1 GVYLLIEIRLAAI
14 VRRTLNA
21 ILTIYMM
28 LILLRWLAPWLQLD
42 TFDRRIRWAWRF
54 TDPLI
59 KFMRRILPPMG
70 PVDFGPVAAL
80 FIVFII
86 RLVALRMF

>member
-1 GVYLLIEIRLAAI
+1 MIERFVPLLG
-14 VRRTLNA
+14 RTVNA
-21 ILTIYMM
+21 VLTIYMM

-59 KFMRRILPPMG
+59 NAMRRILPLMG
-70 PVDFGPVAAL
+70 PMDFGPIAAL
-80 FIVFII
+80 FIVFVV
-86 RLVALRMF
+86 RYMVLQAF

>member
-1 GVYLLIEIRLAAI
+1 MIEIRLAAI
-14 VRRTLNA
+14 VGRTLNA

-28 LILLRWLAPWLQLD
+28 LILFRWLAPWLQLD

-59 KFMRRILPPMG
+59 NVMRRILPSMG
-70 PVDFGPVAAL
+70 PVDFGPIAAL
-80 FIVFII
+80 FIVFVV
-86 RLVALRMF
+86 RYMMLQAF

>member
-1 GVYLLIEIRLAAI
+1 MIEIRLAAI
-14 VRRTLNA
+14 VGRTLNA

-28 LILLRWLAPWLQLD
+28 LILFRWLAPWLQLD

-59 KFMRRILPPMG
+59 NAMRRILPPMG
-70 PVDFGPVAAL
+70 PIDFGPIAAL
-80 FIVFII
+80 FIVFVV
-86 RLVALRMF
+86 RYMVLQAF

>member
-1 GVYLLIEIRLAAI
+1 MIEIRLAAI
-14 VRRTLNA
+14 VGRTLNA

-59 KFMRRILPPMG
+59 NALRRILPPMG
-70 PVDFGPVAAL
+70 PIDFGPIAAL
-80 FIVFII
+80 FIVFVI
-86 RLVALRMF
+86 RLMVLGVF